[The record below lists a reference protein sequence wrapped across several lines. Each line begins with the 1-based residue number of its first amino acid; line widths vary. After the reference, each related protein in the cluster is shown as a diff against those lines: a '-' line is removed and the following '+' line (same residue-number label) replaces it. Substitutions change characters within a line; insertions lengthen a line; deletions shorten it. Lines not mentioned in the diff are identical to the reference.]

1 MANIVLDPQMQSK
14 LEASNDPVNLVDE
27 AGEVVRVALTPEQ
40 YLRYLYKTVK
50 VPISD
55 EEIARRKSETG
66 GSSLDEIWK
75 RLGVK

>member
-40 YLRYLYKTVK
+40 YLRYLYQTVK